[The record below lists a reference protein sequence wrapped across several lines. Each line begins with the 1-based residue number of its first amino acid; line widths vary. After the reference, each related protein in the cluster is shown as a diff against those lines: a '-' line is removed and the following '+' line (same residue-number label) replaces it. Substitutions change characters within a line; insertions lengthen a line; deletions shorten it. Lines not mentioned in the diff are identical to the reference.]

1 MTTARHSRHDARHS
15 RVGGNPWSGSPPA
28 RGRRLG
34 FTLIEV
40 LIAIVILAVALAA
53 TARAAS
59 LATDA
64 AIETRS
70 RLLATWAA
78 QNRLSELRARAVF
91 PDPATTN
98 FNAQEGGLDLA
109 IVETVTETANPTMRR
124 VDESVAAAR
133 EPGRV
138 LATLT
143 GYVAR

>member
-1 MTTARHSRHDARHS
+1 MSRARHSCDVR
-15 RVGGNPWSGSPPA
+15 NPFTESPPS
-28 RGRRLG
+28 RGRQAA

-40 LIAIVILAVALAA
+40 LIAIAILAVALAA
-53 TARAAS
+53 TSRAAS

-64 AIETRS
+64 AVETRI

-78 QNRLSELRARAVF
+78 QNRIAELRARGAF
-91 PDPATTN
+91 PDPATTKLD
-98 FNAQEGGLDLA
+98 AQEGGLDLV
-109 IVETVTETANPTMRR
+109 IEETVTGTANPTMRR
-124 VDESVAAAR
+124 VDESVAAVR